1 MTGRSEMT
9 LVIIE
14 LAEKISTLG
23 CSRRYLESTLEL
35 LRLFADFFASAGF
48 AGLAA
53 SGTLKEDLKFV
64 NIF

>member
-1 MTGRSEMT
+1 MTGRSEMK

-35 LRLFADFFASAGF
+35 LRLFADFIACAGF

-53 SGTLKEDLKFV
+53 SGTLKEDFKFV

>member
-1 MTGRSEMT
+1 MTGRSEMK

-48 AGLAA
+48 AGFAA
-53 SGTLKEDLKFV
+53 AGT
-64 NIF
+64 